1 MKQRLIVFSV
11 LAIVT
16 GAVHSTELAVCIDD
30 LKVRHIAQ
38 VSAVV
43 ESEGYCRWT
52 RVEEACQFAK
62 RMGFKKIGIAHCI
75 SFVDETLMMSQ
86 GKCDLQSKP
95 M

>member
-1 MKQRLIVFSV
+1 VR
-11 LAIVT
+11 AIV
-16 GAVHSTELAVCIDD
+16 GGHG
-30 LKVRHIAQ
+30 LKRP
-38 VSAVV
+38 
-43 ESEGYCRWT
+43 
-52 RVEEACQFAK
+52 AK

>member
-1 MKQRLIVFSV
+1 MILKSATSPRSRRWSRVR
-11 LAIVT
+11 AIV
-16 GAVHSTELAVCIDD
+16 GGHG
-30 LKVRHIAQ
+30 LKRP
-38 VSAVV
+38 
-43 ESEGYCRWT
+43 
-52 RVEEACQFAK
+52 AK

>member
-52 RVEEACQFAK
+52 RVEEACQ
-62 RMGFKKIGIAHCI
+62 AHGLQEDRYRPLHQLRRRGPD
-75 SFVDETLMMSQ
+75 DEPGQM
-86 GKCDLQSKP
+86 
-95 M
+95 